1 MPIRPGFSRANRRS
15 FSSAPGAYTSSSS
28 MNARCDPRARGI
40 AFMRAVSPASP
51 ESSHSTSTSSP
62 GCTCREMLRS
72 VRSSV
77 FRPRVATMIDSVGS
91 AIEVRARPELEVQRP
106 PELHARSQA
115 SRPVALKTAPSSR
128 SVDDAA
134 LAQGLRGKDV
144 ACQGTERPSQPVCLR
159 RDEAELAAPL
169 PHLRRQQI
177 AEGAAQDRLR
187 LAAADQLVRREREA
201 QLDEAMVEER
211 HPRLQRVGHRVP
223 ILVAKELGKAASRE
237 DELLVTA

>member
-51 ESSHSTSTSSP
+51 E
-62 GCTCREMLRS
+62 
-72 VRSSV
+72 
-77 FRPRVATMIDSVGS
+77 
-91 AIEVRARPELEVQRP
+91 
-106 PELHARSQA
+106 
-115 SRPVALKTAPSSR
+115 
-128 SVDDAA
+128 
-134 LAQGLRGKDV
+134 QGLRGKDA

-159 RDEAELAAPL
+159 RDEAELVAPL

-211 HPRLQRVGHRVP
+211 HPRLQ
-223 ILVAKELGKAASRE
+223 
-237 DELLVTA
+237 